1 MKKNLSVDEAKD
13 ILKNIVLNA
22 HKKASHKN
30 IGSRIMSIVGFQKTS
45 IGMFLEYFHD
55 GFKAVVQKN
64 KRDPEIEEIINVL
77 EDNEN
82 LWDNYQKGGEYPET
96 FGYCTTLMMQCLT
109 GIKAKGLEEM
119 KKSVLKEISTL

>member
-45 IGMFLEYFHD
+45 IGMF
-55 GFKAVVQKN
+55 
-64 KRDPEIEEIINVL
+64 
-77 EDNEN
+77 
-82 LWDNYQKGGEYPET
+82 
-96 FGYCTTLMMQCLT
+96 
-109 GIKAKGLEEM
+109 
-119 KKSVLKEISTL
+119 

>member
-64 KRDPEIEEIINVL
+64 KRDHK
-77 EDNEN
+77 
-82 LWDNYQKGGEYPET
+82 YK
-96 FGYCTTLMMQCLT
+96 
-109 GIKAKGLEEM
+109 
-119 KKSVLKEISTL
+119 